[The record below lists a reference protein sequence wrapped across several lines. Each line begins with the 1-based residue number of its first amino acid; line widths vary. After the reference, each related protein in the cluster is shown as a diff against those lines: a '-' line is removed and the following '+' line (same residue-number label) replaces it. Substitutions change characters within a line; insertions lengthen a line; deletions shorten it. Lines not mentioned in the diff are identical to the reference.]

1 MPRPSPQSFEKRQRE
16 IRKRLKRAEK
26 LERRLIRNEEK
37 RYAKEFDPDS
47 GAEHSGD
54 ANAADASEG
63 APPADGDGPHD

>member
-37 RYAKEFDPDS
+37 RYAKEIGPDS
-47 GAEHSGD
+47 GTEPVGD
-54 ANAADASEG
+54 VDASTESEG
-63 APPADGDGPHD
+63 GSPVDGE